1 RITRDV
7 RHTEQPPEADA
18 EERAT
23 AQENDEVLD
32 GLEQKI
38 RDEMK
43 KIQDAL
49 HRLDRG
55 DFGVC
60 EVCGRNNP
68 RRRLQTL
75 PYTSRCV
82 ACAEKTAAA

>member
-1 RITRDV
+1 MEKHTAIQSLLREKYAELQARLTRITRDV

-43 KIQDAL
+43 
-49 HRLDRG
+49 
-55 DFGVC
+55 
-60 EVCGRNNP
+60 
-68 RRRLQTL
+68 
-75 PYTSRCV
+75 
-82 ACAEKTAAA
+82 